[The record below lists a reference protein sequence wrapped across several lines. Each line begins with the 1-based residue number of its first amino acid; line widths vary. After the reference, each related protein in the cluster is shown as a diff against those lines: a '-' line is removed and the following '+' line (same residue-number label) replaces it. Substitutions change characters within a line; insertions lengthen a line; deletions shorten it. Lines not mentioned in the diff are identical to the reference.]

1 MVINEPN
8 RWEKIKGGL
17 FHFLPHHLISRFILW
32 ITRLEVFGVHR
43 VIALFVRVFKVE
55 LDEAEKSDIKNYSNF
70 NAFFTRALKAEARP
84 IHQEPNSVVSPCDGT
99 VVQIGKIES
108 GRIIQAKRLDYS
120 VNELLTARAS
130 ADFGSGYF
138 CTLYLGPHQY
148 HRVHAPLAGQLEQ
161 MIHVPGRLFSVA
173 PYATQLIPR
182 LYTKNER
189 VISIFNT
196 AYGRVAVV
204 MVGALNVSAIETV
217 WHGLVSPK
225 SYAIAYYDYQNNAP
239 DSKPRD
245 VELNKGAELGRFN
258 LGSTVVLLVA
268 NETLSWNPRY
278 CLGAPVKVGCELA
291 SFIQPETPK
300 SEQAT
305 VPPSSPVSNVQ
316 QTK

>member
-1 MVINEPN
+1 MINKPS
-8 RWEKIKGGL
+8 RWEKIKGWL

-32 ITRLEVFGVHR
+32 ITRLEVFGVHHA
-43 VIALFVRVFKVE
+43 ITLFVRAFEVQ
-55 LDEAEKSDIKNYSNF
+55 LDEAEDSNIKNYSNF

-84 IHQEPNSVVSPCDGT
+84 IHKEPNSVVSPCDGI

-120 VNELLTARAS
+120 VSELLTARAG
-130 ADFGSGYF
+130 ADFDSGCF
-138 CTLYLGPHQY
+138 CTIYLGPHQY

-173 PYATQLIPR
+173 PYTTQLIPR

-196 AYGRVAVV
+196 AYGRAAVV

-225 SYAIAYYDYQNNAP
+225 SYAVAYYDYQSNAP
-239 DSKPRD
+239 DSEPKVVKLD
-245 VELNKGAELGRFN
+245 KGAELGRFN
-258 LGSTVVLLVA
+258 LGSTVVLLVN

-278 CLGAPVKVGCELA
+278 YSGAAVKVGYELA
-291 SFIQPETPK
+291 SFIKPETP
-300 SEQAT
+300 
-305 VPPSSPVSNVQ
+305 
-316 QTK
+316 